1 MAHNLADLFEHAA
14 DAYGDDRLAVVEN
27 DRRLT
32 YTGLDEEANRWCSV
46 LADLGVKAG
55 DHVAVHLRNG
65 VDCLALILGILKL
78 RAVPISV
85 NYRYSGAELRYLYD
99 YSDACVLVFHRE
111 FGAAV
116 AGAAEGLDSVRHTI
130 VVDDGSGVEPLPAGA
145 LDARAL
151 LAAASR
157 ERPDV
162 ERSADDLFLVF
173 TGGTTGKPKG
183 VMWRQE
189 DLWRSL
195 GGGADYHTGEPVP
208 DEFHQS
214 RSGLAGDPMRYL
226 ILLPLIHTSGLMPS
240 FTGLFAGGTMHY
252 IPHFRADEALE
263 EIESEKIQV
272 AVVAGDAMVR
282 PIVERLRE
290 SGADTSSMFMIS
302 SGAALFSPSVKADL
316 LGLRP
321 DLMIMDAFG
330 SSESG
335 FGGLGVVTKADL
347 DDGSLF
353 TDHGPRI
360 PRGTTLQL
368 VDDFDEPLPDD
379 STEIGWIVKSGYQP
393 TGYYKDPAKSAETFR
408 EVAGTMRVFT
418 GDRGRYDG
426 PATIIMLG
434 RGSQV
439 INSGGEKIFA
449 EEVEAALKAVDGIVD
464 AVVLGIPDERF
475 GHRVGAVI
483 EWAVGHDGRFDEV
496 EASLRGSLAGF
507 KVPAALWVVEKVER
521 HPSSKTDYGWARTL
535 VADRAP
541 DHDRRTGRG
550 RGTDQNRRTDQD
562 RRTDVEGASA

>member
-1 MAHNLADLFEHAA
+1 MAHNLADLFEHAV
-14 DAYGDDRLAVVEN
+14 DAYGDDRLAVVED

-32 YTGLDEEANRWCSV
+32 YTGLDEEANRWCSA
-46 LADLGVKAG
+46 LSSLGVGAG

-85 NYRYSGAELRYLYD
+85 NYRYSGAELRHLYD

-116 AGAAEGLDSVRHTI
+116 TDAARGLEKVRHSI
-130 VVDDGSGVEPLPAGA
+130 VVEDGSDVEPLPAGV
-145 LDARAL
+145 LDARETL
-151 LAAASR
+151 DAASPQ
-157 ERPDV
+157 RPDI

-195 GGGADYHTGEPVP
+195 GGGSDYHTGVPVP

-214 RSGLAGDPMRYL
+214 QSGLGGDPARYL

-240 FTGLFAGGTMHY
+240 FTGLFSGGTMHY
-252 IPHFRADEALE
+252 IPHFSAVDSLE
-263 EIESEKIQV
+263 EIQSEKIQI
-272 AVVAGDAMVR
+272 AVVAGDAMAR
-282 PIVERLRE
+282 PIVDRLRD
-290 SGADTSSMFMIS
+290 GQTDTSSLFMIS
-302 SGAALFSPSVKADL
+302 SGAALFSPTVKADL
-316 LGLRP
+316 LELRP

-335 FGGLGVVTKADL
+335 FGGLGVVTKANL

-353 TDHGPRI
+353 ADHGPRI

-368 VDDFDEPLPDD
+368 VDDFDELLPDD
-379 STEIGWIVKSGYQP
+379 SDEIGWIVKSGYQP
-393 TGYYKDPAKSAETFR
+393 AGYYKDPAKSAETFR
-408 EVAGTMRVFT
+408 EIAGTRRVFT

-426 PATIIMLG
+426 PETIIMLG

-449 EEVEAALKAVDGIVD
+449 EEVEAALKGVDGVED
-464 AVVLGIPDERF
+464 AVVLGVPDERF
-475 GHRVGAVI
+475 GHRVGVVL
-483 EWAVGHDGRFDEV
+483 EWAAGHDGAFDAV
-496 EASLRGSLAGF
+496 ETQLRAGLAGF
-507 KVPAALWVVEKVER
+507 KVPVAYWVVEKIER
-521 HPSSKTDYGWARTL
+521 HPSSKTDYGWAKRL
-535 VADRAP
+535 IADRGP
-541 DHDRRTGRG
+541 DHDRRT
-550 RGTDQNRRTDQD
+550 DPA
-562 RRTDVEGASA
+562 GASA

>member
-1 MAHNLADLFEHAA
+1 MAHNLADLFEHAV
-14 DAYGDDRLAVVEN
+14 DAYGDDRLAVVE
-27 DRRLT
+27 DERRLT
-32 YTGLDEEANRWCSV
+32 FAGLDREANRWSSA
-46 LADLGVKAG
+46 LSGLGVGAG

-85 NYRYSGAELRYLYD
+85 NYRYSGSELRYLYD
-99 YSDACVLVFHRE
+99 YSDASVLVFHRE

-116 AGAAEGLDSVRHTI
+116 TGAAEGLDSVRHTV
-130 VVDDGSGVEPLPAGA
+130 VVDDGSGIEPLPAGVLA
-145 LDARAL
+145 AREI
-151 LAAASR
+151 LAAASPD
-157 ERPDV
+157 RPDV

-214 RSGLAGDPMRYL
+214 RSGLGSDPMRYL

-252 IPHFRADEALE
+252 IPHFRAEEALA

-282 PIVERLRE
+282 PIVEQLKE
-290 SGADTSSMFMIS
+290 SGTDTSSMFMIS
-302 SGAALFSPSVKADL
+302 SGAALFSPTVKADL

-335 FGGLGVVTKADL
+335 FGGLGIVTKANL

-353 TDHGPRI
+353 ADHGPRI
-360 PRGTTLQL
+360 PRGSTLQL
-368 VDDFDEPLPDD
+368 VDDFDEPLADD
-379 STEIGWIVKSGYQP
+379 SDEIGWIVKSGYQP
-393 TGYYKDPAKSAETFR
+393 SGYYKDSAKSAETFR
-408 EVAGTMRVFT
+408 EVEGTMRVFT

-426 PATIIMLG
+426 PEAIIMLG

-449 EEVEAALKAVDGIVD
+449 EEVEAALKAVEGVED
-464 AVVLGIPDERF
+464 AVVMGVPDERF

-483 EWAVGHDGRFDEV
+483 EWAEGHDGRFGDV
-496 EASLRGSLAGF
+496 GAPRRGSRAGF
-507 KVPAALWVVEKVER
+507 KVPVALGVVEKGER
-521 HPSSKTDYGWARTL
+521 HPSSKTDYGWARR
-535 VADRAP
+535 VIADQTP
-541 DHDRRTGRG
+541 DHDRRTGPA
-550 RGTDQNRRTDQD
+550 
-562 RRTDVEGASA
+562 ASSA

>member
-1 MAHNLADLFEHAA
+1 MAHNLADLFEHAV
-14 DAYGDDRLAVVEN
+14 DAYGDDRLAVVE
-27 DRRLT
+27 DERRLT
-32 YTGLDEEANRWCSV
+32 YTGLEEEANRWCST
-46 LADLGVKAG
+46 LAGLGVGVG

-85 NYRYSGAELRYLYD
+85 NYRYSGSELRYLYD

-116 AGAAEGLDSVRHTI
+116 AGAVEGLDSVRHTI
-130 VVDDGSGVEPLPAGA
+130 VVDDGSGVGSLPPGA
-145 LDARAL
+145 LDARGI
-151 LAAASR
+151 LAAASP
-157 ERPDV
+157 ERLDV

-208 DEFHQS
+208 DEYHQS
-214 RSGLAGDPMRYL
+214 RSGLGGDPMRYL

-252 IPHFRADEALE
+252 LPHFRAEEALA

-282 PIVERLRE
+282 PIVEHLRE
-290 SGADTSSMFMIS
+290 TGTDTSSLFMIS
-302 SGAALFSPSVKADL
+302 SGAALFSPTVKADL

-335 FGGLGVVTKADL
+335 FGGLGIVTKADL

-353 TDHGPRI
+353 AEHGPRI

-368 VDDFDEPLPDD
+368 VDDFDEPLADD
-379 STEIGWIVKSGYQP
+379 SDEIGWIVKSGYQP
-393 TGYYKDPAKSAETFR
+393 SGYYKDAAKSAETFR
-408 EVAGTMRVFT
+408 EVEGTMRVFT

-426 PATIIMLG
+426 PDTIIMLG

-449 EEVEAALKAVDGIVD
+449 EEVEAALKAVEGVED
-464 AVVLGIPDERF
+464 AVVLGVPDERF

-483 EWAVGHDGRFDEV
+483 EWSEGYVGGFDDV
-496 EASLRGSLAGF
+496 EASLRGRLAGF
-507 KVPAALWVVEKVER
+507 KVPVALWAVDEVER
-521 HPSSKTDYGWARTL
+521 HPSSKTDYGWARR
-535 VADRAP
+535 VIADRAP
-541 DHDRRTGRG
+541 DHDRRTGPAG
-550 RGTDQNRRTDQD
+550 SP
-562 RRTDVEGASA
+562 A

>member
-1 MAHNLADLFEHAA
+1 MAHTFADLFEHAV
-14 DAYGDDRLAVVEN
+14 DAYGDDRLAVVED

-32 YTGLDEEANRWCSV
+32 YTGLEEEANRWSSA
-46 LADLGVKAG
+46 LSGLGVTAG
-55 DHVAVHLRNG
+55 DHVAIHLRNG
-65 VDCLALILGILKL
+65 VDCLAVFLGILKL

-85 NYRYSGAELRYLYD
+85 NYRYSGNELRYLYD
-99 YSDACVLVFHRE
+99 YSDSSVLVVHRE
-111 FGAAV
+111 FGPAA
-116 AGAAEGLDSVRHTI
+116 AGASEGLDALRHTI
-130 VVDDGSGVEPLPAGA
+130 VVDDGSGAEPLPAGA
-145 LDARAL
+145 LDSREF
-151 LAAASR
+151 LAEAST
-157 ERPDV
+157 ERPDI

-208 DEFHQS
+208 DEYHQS

-252 IPHFRADEALE
+252 LAHFRAADVLE

-282 PIVERLRE
+282 PIVERLQE
-290 SGADTSSMFMIS
+290 TGTDTSSLFMIS
-302 SGAALFSPSVKADL
+302 SGAALFSPAVKADL
-316 LGLRP
+316 LRLRP

-335 FGGLGVVTKADL
+335 FGGLGMVTKANL

-353 TDHGPRI
+353 ADHGPRI

-368 VDDFDEPLPDD
+368 VDDFDEPLDD
-379 STEIGWIVKSGYQP
+379 ASTEVGWIVKSGYQP
-393 TGYYKDPAKSAETFR
+393 SGYYKDPAKSAETFR
-408 EVAGTMRVFT
+408 QIDGTPRVFT

-426 PATIIMLG
+426 PDSIIMLG

-449 EEVEAALKAVDGIVD
+449 EEVEAALKAADTVED
-464 AVVLGIPDERF
+464 AVALGVPDERF

-483 EWAVGHDGRFDEV
+483 QWADGSGDGDHTDDHPDERFGRLES
-496 EASLRGSLAGF
+496 SLRESLAGF
-507 KVPAALWVVEKVER
+507 KIPVALWVVDRVER
-521 HPSSKTDYGWARTL
+521 HPSSKTDYGWARRL

-541 DHDRRTGRG
+541 DHDRRIDPA
-550 RGTDQNRRTDQD
+550 GTP
-562 RRTDVEGASA
+562 A

>member
-1 MAHNLADLFEHAA
+1 MAHNLADLFEHAV
-14 DAYGDDRLAVVEN
+14 DAYGDDRLAVVED

-32 YTGLDEEANRWCSV
+32 YTGLDEEANRWCSA
-46 LADLGVKAG
+46 LSSLGVGAG

-85 NYRYSGAELRYLYD
+85 NYRYSGAELRHLYD

-116 AGAAEGLDSVRHTI
+116 TDAARGLEKVRHTI
-130 VVDDGSGVEPLPAGA
+130 VVEDGSGAEPLPAGV
-145 LDARAL
+145 LDARETL
-151 LAAASR
+151 DAASPQ
-157 ERPDV
+157 RPDI

-195 GGGADYHTGEPVP
+195 GGGSDYHTGVPVP

-214 RSGLAGDPMRYL
+214 QSGLGGDPARYL

-240 FTGLFAGGTMHY
+240 FTGLFSGGTMHY
-252 IPHFRADEALE
+252 IPHFSAVDSLE
-263 EIESEKIQV
+263 EIQSEKIQI
-272 AVVAGDAMVR
+272 AVVAGDAMAR
-282 PIVERLRE
+282 PIVDRLRD
-290 SGADTSSMFMIS
+290 GQTDTSSLFMIS
-302 SGAALFSPSVKADL
+302 SGAALFSPTVKADL
-316 LGLRP
+316 LELRP

-335 FGGLGVVTKADL
+335 FGGLGVVTKANL

-353 TDHGPRI
+353 ADHGPRI

-368 VDDFDEPLPDD
+368 VDDFDELLPDD
-379 STEIGWIVKSGYQP
+379 SDEIGWIVKSGYQP
-393 TGYYKDPAKSAETFR
+393 AGYYKDPAKSAETFR
-408 EVAGTMRVFT
+408 EIAGTRRVFT

-426 PATIIMLG
+426 PETIIMLG

-449 EEVEAALKAVDGIVD
+449 EEVEAALKGVDGVED
-464 AVVLGIPDERF
+464 AVVLGVPDERF
-475 GHRVGAVI
+475 GHRVGVVL
-483 EWAVGHDGRFDEV
+483 EWAAGHDGAFDAV
-496 EASLRGSLAGF
+496 ETQLRAGLAGF
-507 KVPAALWVVEKVER
+507 KVPVAYWVVEKIER
-521 HPSSKTDYGWARTL
+521 HPSSKTDYGWAKRL
-535 VADRAP
+535 IADRGP
-541 DHDRRTGRG
+541 DHDRRT
-550 RGTDQNRRTDQD
+550 DPA
-562 RRTDVEGASA
+562 GASV

>member
-1 MAHNLADLFEHAA
+1 MAHNLADLFEHAV
-14 DAYGDDRLAVVEN
+14 DAYGDDRLAVVED

-32 YTGLDEEANRWCSV
+32 YTGLDEEANRWCSA
-46 LADLGVKAG
+46 LSSLGVGVG

-99 YSDACVLVFHRE
+99 YSDSCVLVFHRE

-116 AGAAEGLDSVRHTI
+116 TDAAAGLEKVRHTI
-130 VVDDGSGVEPLPAGA
+130 VVDDGSGVEKLPAGV
-145 LDARAL
+145 LDARPTL
-151 LAAASR
+151 DAASPR
-157 ERPDV
+157 RPEV

-195 GGGADYHTGEPVP
+195 GGGSDYHTGVAVP

-214 RSGLAGDPMRYL
+214 QSGLGGDPARYL

-240 FTGLFAGGTMHY
+240 FTGLFSGGTMHY
-252 IPHFRADEALE
+252 IPHFSAAESLE
-263 EIESEKIQV
+263 EIQSEKIQI

-282 PIVERLRE
+282 PIVERLRD
-290 SGADTSSMFMIS
+290 GQVDTSSMFMIS
-302 SGAALFSPSVKADL
+302 SGAALFSPTVKADL
-316 LGLRP
+316 LELRP

-335 FGGLGVVTKADL
+335 FGGLGMVTKANL

-353 TDHGPRI
+353 ADHGPRI
-360 PRGTTLQL
+360 PRGTSLQL

-379 STEIGWIVKSGYQP
+379 SEEIGWIVKSGYQP
-393 TGYYKDPAKSAETFR
+393 GGYYKDPAKSAETFR
-408 EVAGTMRVFT
+408 EIAGARRVFT

-426 PATIIMLG
+426 PETIIMLG

-449 EEVEAALKAVDGIVD
+449 EEVEAALKGVGGVED
-464 AVVLGIPDERF
+464 AVVLGVPDERF

-483 EWAVGHDGRFDEV
+483 EWAEGHDGGFEAV
-496 EASLRGSLAGF
+496 ETQLRTVLAGF
-507 KVPAALWVVEKVER
+507 KVPVAYWVVDEVER
-521 HPSSKTDYGWARTL
+521 HPSSKTDYGWAKRL
-535 VADRAP
+535 IAERGPDR
-541 DHDRRTGRG
+541 
-550 RGTDQNRRTDQD
+550 D
-562 RRTDVEGASA
+562 RRTDPAGASA